1 MTGRRYGVG
10 EQRKLGILDAIF
22 PSRYDFQK
30 MLSEQ
35 AEQTRTGV
43 EVFLRWLEHPP
54 AEEPVELDRL
64 EDAVDAMRYDLEEK
78 LKDAF
83 ATPFDRQDLYS
94 LSRQMDYILNY
105 ASETAH
111 EMYIFSVPPDRTIM
125 GMARALLRGSELV
138 SHGVREMSGSQ
149 AKIRDIIIEARKAMH
164 EIDELY
170 VNGMN
175 EVFQTGDAI
184 SAMKKREIYHHL
196 RDAGRALRA
205 TVDLLHKAVVGID
218 LIGE

>member
-1 MTGRRYGVG
+1 MTGRREREGG
-10 EQRKLGILDAIF
+10 QKKLGILDALF
-22 PSRYDFQK
+22 PSRYDFQE

-35 AEQTRTGV
+35 ADQTRAGV
-43 EVFLRWLEHPP
+43 EVFLGWLERSPGDGP
-54 AEEPVELDRL
+54 AELDRL

-83 ATPFDRQDLYS
+83 STPFDRQDIYS

-105 ASETAH
+105 ASETAR
-111 EMYIFSVPPDRTIM
+111 EMYIFSVAPDRTIM
-125 GMARALLRGSELV
+125 GMARALLRGTELV
-138 SHGVREMSGSQ
+138 CQGVREMSGSQ

-184 SAMKKREIYHHL
+184 AAMKKREIYHHL

-218 LIGE
+218 LIRE

>member
-1 MTGRRYGVG
+1 MTGQRDEKG
-10 EQRKLGILDAIF
+10 EKKWAGILDAIF
-22 PSRYDFQK
+22 PSRYDFQG
-30 MLSEQ
+30 MLAEQ
-35 AEQTRTGV
+35 ADQTRTGV
-43 EVFLRWLEHPP
+43 EAFLDWLEHHPSEKP
-54 AEEPVELDRL
+54 SELDRI
-64 EDAVDAMRYDLEEK
+64 EDEVDAMRYELEEK

-83 ATPFDRQDLYS
+83 STPFDRQDIYS

-105 ASETAH
+105 AYETAH
-111 EMYIFSVPPDRTIM
+111 EMYVFSVPPDKTIM
-125 GMARALLRGSELV
+125 GMAKALLRGSMLV
-138 SHGVREMSGSQ
+138 CHGVREMSGSQ
-149 AKIRDIIIEARKAMH
+149 AKIRKIIIEARKAMH

-184 SAMKKREIYHHL
+184 AAMKRREIYHHL

-218 LIGE
+218 LIGK